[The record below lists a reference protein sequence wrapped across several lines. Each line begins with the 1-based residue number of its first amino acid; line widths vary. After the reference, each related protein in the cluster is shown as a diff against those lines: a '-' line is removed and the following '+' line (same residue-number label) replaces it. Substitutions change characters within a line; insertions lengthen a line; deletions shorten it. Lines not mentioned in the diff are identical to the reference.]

1 MTSRDRKLLTEYGSK
16 GYLMDAFV
24 DGNMYQLKI
33 IDPTTGR
40 DLLHWRFENECA
52 GDGESKQVHE
62 LFKQLFILL
71 ARNFDNNGEC
81 LRKAGLRSNC
91 DNGFLSVPKLA
102 SG

>member
-1 MTSRDRKLLTEYGSK
+1 MTLRDRKLLTRHGSK

-24 DGNMYQLKI
+24 DGNIHELKI
-33 IDPTTGR
+33 IDPATGK
-40 DLLHWRFENECA
+40 DLLHWRYENDCA
-52 GDGESKQVHE
+52 NDGESKQVHE

-81 LRKAGLRSNC
+81 LLKEGSRSNSEN
-91 DNGFLSVPKLA
+91 DFLSVPKLA

>member
-1 MTSRDRKLLTEYGSK
+1 MTSRDRKLLTKHGSK

-24 DGNMYQLKI
+24 DGNTYQLKI
-33 IDPTTGR
+33 IDPITGK

-62 LFKQLFILL
+62 LSKQLFILL
-71 ARNFDNNGEC
+71 ARNFDSNSEC
-81 LRKAGLRSNC
+81 LLSAGLRSNC
-91 DNGFLSVPKLA
+91 DNDFLSLPKLA

>member
-1 MTSRDRKLLTEYGSK
+1 MTSRDRKLLTKHGSK

-24 DGNMYQLKI
+24 DGNTYQLKI
-33 IDPTTGR
+33 IDPITGK

-62 LFKQLFILL
+62 LSKQLFILL
-71 ARNFDNNGEC
+71 ARNFDSNSEC
-81 LRKAGLRSNC
+81 LLSAGLWSNC
-91 DNGFLSVPKLA
+91 DNDFLSLPKLA

>member
-1 MTSRDRKLLTEYGSK
+1 
-16 GYLMDAFV
+16 MDAFV
-24 DGNMYQLKI
+24 DGNTHQLKI
-33 IDPTTGR
+33 IDPITGK

-52 GDGESKQVHE
+52 SDGESKQVHE

-81 LRKAGLRSNC
+81 LLKEGLRSKS
-91 DNGFLSVPKLA
+91 DNDFLSVPKLA

>member
-1 MTSRDRKLLTEYGSK
+1 
-16 GYLMDAFV
+16 MDAFV
-24 DGNMYQLKI
+24 DGNIHQLKI
-33 IDPTTGR
+33 IDPVTGK

-52 GDGESKQVHE
+52 SDGESKQVHE

-81 LRKAGLRSNC
+81 LLTEGSRSNS
-91 DNGFLSVPKLA
+91 DNDFLSVPKLA